1 MHLIANPR
9 LRLYL
14 PNNSCYH
21 FKLGEKDERGSVFF
35 SWDDRLSVA
44 LLVSDSD
51 EMSVWCLVKC
61 KIKLEDVRGDL

>member
-1 MHLIANPR
+1 MAAENIK
-9 LRLYL
+9 

-21 FKLGEKDERGSVFF
+21 FELGEKDERGSVFF

-51 EMSVWCLVKC
+51 EMSVVVFS
-61 KIKLEDVRGDL
+61 EM